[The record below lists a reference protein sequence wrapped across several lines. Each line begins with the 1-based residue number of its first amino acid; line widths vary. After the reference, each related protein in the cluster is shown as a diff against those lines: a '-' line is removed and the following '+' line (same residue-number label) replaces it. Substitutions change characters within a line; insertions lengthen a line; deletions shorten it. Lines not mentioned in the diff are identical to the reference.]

1 MDKADRPVSTDI
13 PEQNNVHTAEQ
24 LVVRPVGQTGLVQ
37 THRAVMQPRV
47 DRYKIQSGSR
57 FRQS

>member
-13 PEQNNVHTAEQ
+13 TEQNNGHAAEQ
-24 LVVRPVGQTGLVQ
+24 LGVRPVGQTGLVQ